1 MNFAKAKTYL
11 DKINL
16 LYQGIQEDDQLSPI
30 ERKLMLDYISKLYD
44 CFWSEGQQ
52 NPVVQASPK
61 VSTPTPSPPVTPPP
75 TPTTPTPEVVDVPLA
90 QPTYV
95 APTPTVE
102 TVAEKPKPKK
112 FDLQL
117 PTAKVT
123 PAATNFNAAFN
134 ELFEQKGTKDL
145 SQKLSERP
153 ISNLKL
159 AWGVGDKFLII
170 NELFGK
176 NSSAFE
182 ETIATLDGLGSM
194 DQARA
199 HLEKNI
205 INKHNWTDQNKA
217 SVAKDFIKTIRRRYL

>member
-16 LYQGIQEDDQLSPI
+16 LYQGIQDDDQLSPI
-30 ERKLMLDYISKLYD
+30 ER
-44 CFWSEGQQ
+44 QQ
-52 NPVVQASPK
+52 SPVVQVSPK
-61 VSTPTPSPPVTPPP
+61 ASIPALAPPP
-75 TPTTPTPEVVDVPLA
+75 PPATPTPEVVDVPLV
-90 QPTYV
+90 QPAYV

-123 PAATNFNAAFN
+123 PAATNFNATFN

-145 SQKLSERP
+145 SQKLGERP

-182 ETIATLDGLGSM
+182 ETIATLDGLGNM

-205 INKHNWTDQNKA
+205 INKHNWTKKIVLTN
-217 SVAKDFIKTIRRRYL
+217 